1 VEYLGRAG
9 HQALLRS
16 ANADA
21 IVNLSMAVELLQ
33 KLPDNPKRLQE
44 ELNLQLALGPASI
57 AIYSWAAPEVE
68 RAFLRVREL
77 CERMGDPPEVS
88 SALFGLYAVYHV
100 RGQSLWALDLAKELL
115 KRAESND
122 DRVLL
127 MCAHLALGDTLFELG
142 EYLSAKEHFD
152 FAISMYDPERHR
164 ALAFGFIGLD
174 ILVNCLSYSTNALWY
189 LGYPDQ
195 ALKRGNEA
203 LAVARGLSHPHSLA
217 FAENLIGNLRIH
229 RREVQE
235 TKNSADRLVALAAKH
250 GFAMWAGL
258 GKVQFGWATAADGQT
273 ESGIAMLREGLVA
286 FSVTG
291 AEIGRPYWLSLLAEA
306 CLKGDRLDEAQI
318 VLTEA
323 LAAANNNENRGNES
337 ETSRLRGELLLRQN
351 ESNAA
356 EAQKCFERAL
366 AVARKQR
373 AKSLELRAT
382 MSLARLLASQGRR
395 DEARTMLADI
405 YHWFTEGFDTADLKD
420 AKALLDQLDSKS

>member
-1 VEYLGRAG
+1 
-9 HQALLRS
+9 
-16 ANADA
+16 
-21 IVNLSMAVELLQ
+21 
-33 KLPDNPKRLQE
+33 
-44 ELNLQLALGPASI
+44 
-57 AIYSWAAPEVE
+57 
-68 RAFLRVREL
+68 
-77 CERMGDPPEVS
+77 MGDPPEVS

-100 RGQSLWALDLAKELL
+100 RGQSLLAHDLAKELL
-115 KRAESND
+115 RRAESND
-122 DRVLL
+122 DQVLL

-152 FAISMYDPERHR
+152 FAISIYDPERHR

-217 FAENLIGNLRIH
+217 FAENLVGNLRIH
-229 RREVQE
+229 RREVE
-235 TKNSADRLVALAAKH
+235 AIKNSAHHLIALSAEH

-258 GKVQFGWATAADGQT
+258 GKVQLGWAVAADGET
-273 ESGIAMLREGLVA
+273 ENGIALLREGLLA
-286 FSVTG
+286 FRVTG

-306 CLKGDRLDEAQI
+306 CMKGDRFDEAQT

-323 LAAANNNENRGNES
+323 LAAADNNENRSNKS

-356 EAQKCFERAL
+356 EAQTCFEQAL
-366 AVARKQR
+366 AVAHKQS

-382 MSLARLLASQGRR
+382 MSFARLLASQGRR

-405 YHWFTEGFDTADLKD
+405 YNWFTEGFDTADLKD
-420 AKALLDQLDSKS
+420 AKALLDELGS